1 LGERRRARECAL
13 QMLYQIDQTEV
24 TAEEVFGQFWHGQQQ
39 AGEDVRAFAERLVG
53 GVIARREQL
62 DKLIAEAAEHWKI
75 GRMAVVDR
83 NVLRLAVYEMLDE
96 GDTPP
101 AVIID
106 EAIEIS
112 KKFGSE
118 DSGNFINCI
127 LDAVRKRLEVPPA
140 SGTD

>member
-1 LGERRRARECAL
+1 MGERRRARECAL

-24 TAEEVFGQFWHGQQQ
+24 TAEEVFAQFWHGQQQ
-39 AGEDVRAFAERLVG
+39 ATEELRAFAESLVR
-53 GVIARREQL
+53 GVMARREQL
-62 DKLIAEAAEHWKI
+62 DGLIADAAEHWKLA
-75 GRMAVVDR
+75 RMAVVDR

-101 AVIID
+101 AVVID

-118 DSGNFINCI
+118 DSGKFINGI
-127 LDAVRKRLEVPPA
+127 LDAVRKRLETP
-140 SGTD
+140 SD

>member
-1 LGERRRARECAL
+1 MGQRRRARECAL
-13 QMLYQIDQTEV
+13 QMLYQLDQTEV

-39 AGEDVRAFAERLVG
+39 ATEELRAFAESLVR
-53 GVIARREQL
+53 GVMARREQL
-62 DKLIAEAAEHWKI
+62 DGLIADAAEHWKLA
-75 GRMAVVDR
+75 RMAVVDR

-101 AVIID
+101 AVVID

-118 DSGNFINCI
+118 DSGKFINGI
-127 LDAVRKRLEVPPA
+127 LDAVRKRLETP
-140 SGTD
+140 SD